1 MWIHVVVVVVI
12 SSITLPHVVLVEA
25 LPVLSNS
32 RNHTSSYTYF
42 SNGVKTINYL
52 GPVDNQVLSKWTS
65 TALKFFDFHKCVV
78 SNIASSEDECFR
90 LNQLSRS
97 EVAVY
102 FAGNTAASS
111 VNPSLKNGKHENS
124 RKKDQ
129 KVVAVFPDSSSP
141 KSGGSHDAVLVLDP
155 YPKANFGHLVAVF
168 YIDLAVD
175 SRKCKDDHQ
184 IYTTDETCISVAK
197 KSRCPNRLERYTSG
211 GLQPRRCHIEFL
223 PTVFLA
229 ERFTTSTVGSGTT
242 PANVTGTHLSY
253 DLLNCVELNGFSQCP
268 TLRPLEDT
276 RRVLCDGAAVN
287 SKRCDTSHAGVG
299 TRCKLF
305 QTCDRAVLIGG
316 GWNRLHSDMK
326 SFDNIIKMQSS
337 LSAMGFLPENI
348 KTFFANGKSKALGG
362 KSGHTI
368 YDDSSYFSSAMKTG
382 LRGHLRTIC
391 ETRHC
396 ADTLYIYL
404 NNPTTIEGDML
415 LWDADYNG
423 QVDELE
429 IYTVKEFLS
438 DILGCEARRVIL
450 VVDQSNSDI
459 LLSSLKES
467 TEHRNVVGF
476 FAGIN
481 QPITNGEF
489 TQLWANYANSPSC
502 IKYIQQNVVQG
513 MLHSNP
519 VDVDSTSGIPSKVSL
534 IGAPC
539 DLNPPVNSRELK
551 SLYEGCQNVPT
562 SVWFSATFED
572 VGGVDYD
579 SAGSLDESEEN
590 SPNGRRI

>member
-1 MWIHVVVVVVI
+1 MNCYELRQIVWFIYDKRYLTTEPYRHFFLLIHF
-12 SSITLPHVVLVEA
+12 L
-25 LPVLSNS
+25 
-32 RNHTSSYTYF
+32 
-42 SNGVKTINYL
+42 
-52 GPVDNQVLSKWTS
+52 
-65 TALKFFDFHKCVV
+65 
-78 SNIASSEDECFR
+78 
-90 LNQLSRS
+90 
-97 EVAVY
+97 
-102 FAGNTAASS
+102 
-111 VNPSLKNGKHENS
+111 
-124 RKKDQ
+124 
-129 KVVAVFPDSSSP
+129 
-141 KSGGSHDAVLVLDP
+141 
-155 YPKANFGHLVAVF
+155 
-168 YIDLAVD
+168 
-175 SRKCKDDHQ
+175 
-184 IYTTDETCISVAK
+184 DETCISVAK

-211 GLQPRRCHIEFL
+211 GLQPRRCHIDFL
-223 PTVFLA
+223 PTVYLA
-229 ERFTTSTVGSGTT
+229 ERFTTPTAGSGTT
-242 PANVTGTHLSY
+242 PDVTSTHLSY
-253 DLLNCVELNGFSQCP
+253 DLLNCVNLPGFFRCP

-276 RRVLCDGAAVN
+276 RRVLCDGAAAN

-305 QTCDRAVLIGG
+305 QTCDRAVLLGG
-316 GWNRLHSDMK
+316 GWNRLHSDFK
-326 SFDNIIKMQSS
+326 SFENIIKIQES
-337 LSAMGFLPENI
+337 LSSMGFLPENI
-348 KTFFANGKSKALGG
+348 KTFFANGKSKSMGG
-362 KSGHTI
+362 RSGFST

-415 LWDADYNG
+415 LWDTDYNG
-423 QVDELE
+423 MVDELE

-467 TEHRNVVGF
+467 TDHKNVVGF

-481 QPITNGEF
+481 QPIINGEF
-489 TQLWANYANSPSC
+489 TQLWANYSNSPSC
-502 IKYIQQNVVQG
+502 IKYIQQNVVAGVLQ
-513 MLHSNP
+513 SNP
-519 VDVDSTSGIPSKVSL
+519 VSVDSTSGITSKVSL

-572 VGGVDYD
+572 IGGTDYD
-579 SAGSLDESEEN
+579 SITSMDESDEN